1 MSSMF
6 IPLSFSPL
14 QQPVQIPSAAF
25 VIFLVSKH
33 VGGKR
38 SPNSE
43 LRVWTYKSLYGV
55 FITFFTLFC
64 CSKYI
69 HIKEVLCGF
78 SKFELLMVQPWS
90 FTLQQWR
97 AEKDWLTMY
106 FILLLHMLDLF
117 MMSVLQTTWHKTGNI
132 YNHDSATFE
141 DWKSETR
148 MTARILKQDP
158 NT

>member
-33 VGGKR
+33 VGGNR
-38 SPNSE
+38 SRNSE

-90 FTLQQWR
+90 FSLQQMKSRKRLAHDVFHTFATHAGLVHDVSVTDYLAQNWQHLQSWFCNLR
-97 AEKDWLTMY
+97 RLKIWNKD
-106 FILLLHMLDLF
+106 DC
-117 MMSVLQTTWHKTGNI
+117 
-132 YNHDSATFE
+132 
-141 DWKSETR
+141 
-148 MTARILKQDP
+148 
-158 NT
+158 